1 MLDCIPRSINKMCEY
16 AAFDFTDGVKLLPQ
30 RFLCVSSFYDTLLTY
45 FCKQWDVEAAIC
57 TRTIE
62 SAHSLNVSAIDVGND
77 ASTVYSGSRDYSVKA
92 WDTETGVCKSEVSA
106 PRNIVTALKFK
117 SNNKLLFQGSED
129 LCVRVWDTRNSSK
142 QPSMHINSFV
152 YFPLSL
158 ALHPNEN
165 YFAAGQ
171 KFICWLS

>member
-1 MLDCIPRSINKMCEY
+1 M
-16 AAFDFTDGVKLLPQ
+16 
-30 RFLCVSSFYDTLLTY
+30 
-45 FCKQWDVEAAIC
+45 EAAIC